1 MEYWKGHRT
10 ENISDMAL
18 TSDGKIII
26 SICRGNTLLL
36 FNRESRCERVIE
48 EEDRITSFSLS
59 KDNKFLLVN
68 IVNQEIHL
76 WRITGDP
83 KIVSKFKGH
92 KRTRFLV
99 RSCFGGFE
107 QAFIASGSEDSQ
119 VSLFHLSESQ
129 NSSFHVLL
137 LIL

>member
-1 MEYWKGHRT
+1 MSDKSICLWDLEGNILEYWKGHRT

-76 WRITGDP
+76 WRITGDRSFAAF
-83 KIVSKFKGH
+83 VF
-92 KRTRFLV
+92 RTSRKWECIFIFL
-99 RSCFGGFE
+99 
-107 QAFIASGSEDSQ
+107 IT
-119 VSLFHLSESQ
+119 
-129 NSSFHVLL
+129 
-137 LIL
+137 